1 MNDQTESADA
11 VVILTNKY
19 CQNPDAEDASNIMR
33 VISVKVAIKARRK
46 STVDWIISLCSKF
59 LDSKNLN
66 HEVGGELQEVAK
78 GVWLRLNIEL
88 QRLFGLLCAAV
99 LIGWDPATPPS
110 PIIWAHLRGRYWSA
124 KIDDIP
130 L

>member
-46 STVDWIISLCSKF
+46 STVD
-59 LDSKNLN
+59 
-66 HEVGGELQEVAK
+66 
-78 GVWLRLNIEL
+78 
-88 QRLFGLLCAAV
+88 
-99 LIGWDPATPPS
+99 
-110 PIIWAHLRGRYWSA
+110 
-124 KIDDIP
+124 
-130 L
+130 